1 MTKTNQKCSNGGGS
15 GSTWNWVDPEVLNT
29 KSDIN
34 IANLTPTKLLQ
45 PNHSSVSFGH
55 CTDLDRVC
63 YGSGEEEQERFFF
76 VYKALFTDLMLP
88 LPFSDFHM
96 SILKKIDAAPTQ
108 LHPHGWVFVR
118 CFELLCQFHKLTP
131 TVPTFFYFFQ
141 LVEKKK
147 GAWLHIHARPGLHKL
162 LSLDLRCFRFKN
174 NFFKVKGS
182 GGGSSV
188 PFFMDQNK
196 NPKFPLCWSE
206 FVKFPDSPV
215 FWSLSDSEKA
225 LVTKFQKLKAPFSCS
240 SLINAEES
248 ESEEEEEEA
257 EEVKKKPKRKEEVL
271 TRERAAE
278 KMKKKQKVSVEN
290 SAAPL
295 TPPPLFHEQNI
306 VADIDMQHLQD
317 FEGEGRVLSLWDRR
331 FDFDHHI
338 RHHLFSSPD
347 QDKLRHTGHTE
358 VGHFVKANALRIA
371 AATEFLVE
379 ELEKKERQLCRVVT
393 KLEKAERE
401 VAKCLGELERVKK
414 ESEYTELCLMREWK
428 KSVRVSFQNAVDQVQ
443 LGFPKLNMD
452 SIMLDPFKVVEG
464 DKLVD
469 MKSRRQDGVFAV
481 SSVL

>member
-1 MTKTNQKCSNGGGS
+1 
-15 GSTWNWVDPEVLNT
+15 
-29 KSDIN
+29 
-34 IANLTPTKLLQ
+34 
-45 PNHSSVSFGH
+45 
-55 CTDLDRVC
+55 
-63 YGSGEEEQERFFF
+63 
-76 VYKALFTDLMLP
+76 
-88 LPFSDFHM
+88 
-96 SILKKIDAAPTQ
+96 
-108 LHPHGWVFVR
+108 
-118 CFELLCQFHKLTP
+118 
-131 TVPTFFYFFQ
+131 
-141 LVEKKK
+141 
-147 GAWLHIHARPGLHKL
+147 
-162 LSLDLRCFRFKN
+162 
-174 NFFKVKGS
+174 
-182 GGGSSV
+182 
-188 PFFMDQNK
+188 
-196 NPKFPLCWSE
+196 
-206 FVKFPDSPV
+206 
-215 FWSLSDSEKA
+215 
-225 LVTKFQKLKAPFSCS
+225 
-240 SLINAEES
+240 EES

-317 FEGEGRVLSLWDRR
+317 FEGEGRVLSLWDSR

-338 RHHLFSSPD
+338 RHHLLSSPD
-347 QDKLRHTGHTE
+347 QDKLHHTGHAE
-358 VGHFVKANALRIA
+358 VGRFVKANALRIA

>member
-1 MTKTNQKCSNGGGS
+1 MSHLSLLLVGRLNYILQLCLLSFIRMTKTNQKCSNGGGS

-240 SLINAEES
+240 SLIN
-248 ESEEEEEEA
+248 
-257 EEVKKKPKRKEEVL
+257 
-271 TRERAAE
+271 
-278 KMKKKQKVSVEN
+278 
-290 SAAPL
+290 
-295 TPPPLFHEQNI
+295 
-306 VADIDMQHLQD
+306 
-317 FEGEGRVLSLWDRR
+317 GEGRVLSLWDRR